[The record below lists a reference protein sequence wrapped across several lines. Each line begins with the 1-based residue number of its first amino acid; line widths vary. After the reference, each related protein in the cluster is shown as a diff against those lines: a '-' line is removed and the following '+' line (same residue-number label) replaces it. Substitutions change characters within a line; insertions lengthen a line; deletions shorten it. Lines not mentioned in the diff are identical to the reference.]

1 MLGCPSRCLNM
12 LQGSKEFQQEQERVF
27 IVSNIKSVNHCFSFI
42 DEYRTICKTIEKIAL
57 DFGSDY
63 EFSFTNSGN

>member
-1 MLGCPSRCLNM
+1 V
-12 LQGSKEFQQEQERVF
+12 SKEFLLESESVF

-42 DEYRTICKTIEKIAL
+42 DEDRTICKTIEKIAL

-63 EFSFTNSGN
+63 EFSFINSGNQNNNTIS